1 MTDKE
6 QRRHPSD
13 LTAPKQPLTGVRVI
27 EMAGLGPVPYAG
39 QLLSDMGAEVISVAR
54 PQQASNQV
62 EDRGKR
68 SVVMDLKNPQAL
80 DALLQLIDTGD
91 ILIEGYRPGV
101 AERLGFGPELCL
113 ERVPHLVYARM
124 TGWGQNGPWSQMAGH
139 DINYIGLTGVL
150 HAIGTQGEVP
160 PPPLNLL
167 GDYAGGSMFLVAGVL
182 AALYAAQ
189 KSGRGDVIDVA
200 MIDGAVS
207 LFGLMLSMHA
217 EGRWST
223 DRCSNMLDGALPYY
237 RCYRCQDNRF
247 VAVGALESAFFDQML
262 VKLDIDSV
270 DYGDREDPAQHSR
283 QHALLES
290 CFANRERDDWA
301 KLFDGS
307 DACVTPVLDFIE
319 ASNHPHVKY
328 RQTLIK
334 HAGIIQSNIAPRFS
348 NFENVSAKTVSRGA
362 DTEAVLQ
369 ELPLS
374 ADLIDSLIE

>member
-1 MTDKE
+1 MISKDQSKDA
-6 QRRHPSD
+6 SD
-13 LTAPKQPLTGVRVI
+13 STAVELPLAGVRII

-54 PQQASNQV
+54 PQQASHQV

-68 SVVMDLKNPQAL
+68 SMVMDLKNPQAL

-124 TGWGQNGPWSQMAGH
+124 TGWGQKGPWSQMAGH

-150 HAIGTQGEVP
+150 HAIGTQEDVP

-189 KSGRGDVIDVA
+189 KNGRGDIIDVA
-200 MIDGAVS
+200 MIDGAIS

-223 DRCSNMLDGALPYY
+223 DRSSNMLDGAMPYY

-262 VKLDIDSV
+262 VKLNIDSA
-270 DYGDREDPAQHSR
+270 DYGDREDTTQYAR

-290 CFANRERDDWA
+290 CFATRERDDWA
-301 KLFDGS
+301 RVFDGS
-307 DACVTPVLDFIE
+307 DACVTPVLDFLE

-328 RQTLIK
+328 RQSLVK
-334 HAGIIQSNIAPRFS
+334 HAGITQSNLAPRFS
-348 NFENVSAKTVSRGA
+348 NFENVSATTVSRGA

-369 ELPLS
+369 ELQLP
-374 ADLIDSLIE
+374 ADLIDSLS